1 MLRAVLARVADKLP
15 HGQFPAVHAE
25 KAQALALRVARYF
38 IHPRGEPVPRCCRYR
53 VLVDR
58 LHEFFDALGAKTGAE
73 EAREHMPGLYQLR
86 DRIAAQLPAAQI
98 FVHRGLAAHG
108 KPLIERGG
116 VFPEVHALRVEP
128 PLQIGHQRGLVA
140 DEQVHFG
147 HEYEGRYPVAPQ
159 QLPQRLRVRLHTVR
173 PADDENRIIQHAQ
186 AALRLGDEIDVPR
199 RIQKRNAALRQVDHR
214 LL

>member
-15 HGQFPAVHAE
+15 YGQLPAVHAE
-25 KAQALALRVARYF
+25 EAQALALRVARDL
-38 IHPRGEPVPRCCRYR
+38 IHPRGEHVSRCCRYR
-53 VLVDR
+53 VFVDG
-58 LHEFFDALGAKTGAE
+58 LHEFFDALGAKSGAE
-73 EAREHMPGLYQLR
+73 EAREHAPRLYQLR

-108 KPLIERGG
+108 EPLIERGG
-116 VFPEVHALRVEP
+116 IFPEVHALRVEP
-128 PLQIGHQRGLVA
+128 PLQICHQRGSVT
-140 DEQVHFG
+140 DGQVHLG
-147 HEYEGRYPVAPQ
+147 HKYEGRYPVTPQ

-173 PADDENRIIQHAQ
+173 PTDDENRIIQHAQ

-199 RIQKRNAALRQVDHR
+199 RIQKRNAALRQINYR